1 MDTQRIGPYRFAE
14 IDLRRTVRHALDMVD
29 HHGVADGDGVRA
41 RITGLLADVDAE
53 VADAAELVP
62 VVEAVWPELVAL
74 RSAATLPARAEG
86 QVHALALGSGGVPKP
101 TVDRVEVDHGG
112 VVGDVQAARQHHGS
126 PWQALCLWSAEVI
139 DGLVADGHP
148 IAPGAAGENVTI
160 AGLPWAEV
168 RPGARLRLGE
178 VEAQVMSYA
187 VPCQKNARW
196 FSDRRFGRIHHDK
209 GDLSRLYAAVV
220 TPGTIAVG
228 DPVVLE
234 P

>member
-1 MDTQRIGPYRFAE
+1 MDTQRVGPYRFAE
-14 IDLRRTVRHALDMVD
+14 IDLRRTVRHALDLVD
-29 HHGVADGDGVRA
+29 HHGVSAADASRT
-41 RITGLLADVDAE
+41 RIAGLLDGVDAE

-62 VVEAVWPELVAL
+62 VVEAVWPELVEL
-74 RSAATLPARAEG
+74 RSSATLPARAEG
-86 QVHALALGSGGVPKP
+86 RVSALAFGSGGVPKP
-101 TVDRVEVDHGG
+101 TVDRVDVDHGG

-209 GDLSRLYAAVV
+209 GDLSRLYAMVR
-220 TPGTIAVG
+220 TPGSIAVG